1 MSVRT
6 ALSTLFLAALW
17 VSACSGSPTQGDGKV
32 SITLTTTTTTTTA
45 IPQLTAGAIAASP
58 SGTGVAA
65 ATVYTFQYASQP
77 AGGVPPYTF
86 AWKFGDGIDGA
97 GATTSH
103 AYASTGDFIV
113 TGTATDTRG
122 ASAST
127 TTTVSVRSVTGRWI
141 AKAQG
146 VALASEPIDILQT
159 GASVTATV
167 NSTNGFGLGTGSGTL
182 ANPRVLSITV
192 THATAVP
199 PFAAAYVG
207 TIDSTLSTW
216 TGTVTGYAPCPC
228 TFIATRASAPQTT
241 ASQAR

>member
-32 SITLTTTTTTTTA
+32 SITQTTTTTTTTA
-45 IPQLTAGAIAASP
+45 IPQLVAGTIGASP

-103 AYASTGDFIV
+103 TYASTGDFIV

-141 AKAQG
+141 EKA
-146 VALASEPIDILQT
+146 
-159 GASVTATV
+159 
-167 NSTNGFGLGTGSGTL
+167 
-182 ANPRVLSITV
+182 
-192 THATAVP
+192 
-199 PFAAAYVG
+199 
-207 TIDSTLSTW
+207 
-216 TGTVTGYAPCPC
+216 
-228 TFIATRASAPQTT
+228 
-241 ASQAR
+241 